1 MMANEQTIIDILSL
15 FRGVGLSKVPDNDDA
30 HQWVRVLSDV
40 PEALLHMAA
49 EHYLRTPVESKGR
62 MQGVSFC
69 PTAPVLRSIAFALE
83 STHRHEIR
91 KTRRGCARCGELL
104 DDQQTIVEH
113 GRGYRTIVQHCHPTD
128 AEGMVQWDEPPYRIG
143 TRQVLCDCEKGK
155 WIAHQHSTMDASTLP
170 KHIAA
175 DWKPTLTIEQALKH
189 FQRRDARLFITGSEY
204 RLHAHDRRA
213 GSPWF
218 TRPSP
223 EEEWGD
229 NDRAA
234 DTRATAYAVIR
245 GEIDPRQVISER
257 LAQMGRR

>member
-15 FRGVGLSKVPDNDDA
+15 FRGVGLSKVPDNEDA
-30 HQWVRVLSDV
+30 HQWVRVVSDV

-62 MQGVSFC
+62 MKGVSFC
-69 PTAPVLRSIAFALE
+69 PTAPELRSIAFALE
-83 STHRHEIR
+83 STHRHEI
-91 KTRRGCARCGELL
+91 KQTRRGCARCGEMLTEA
-104 DDQQTIVEH
+104 QEITEH
-113 GRGYRTIVQHCHPTD
+113 GTGHRTLVKHVYPTD
-128 AEGMVQWDEPPYRIG
+128 ADGFTLWDSDPI
-143 TRQVLCDCEKGK
+143 TIDQFQVLCDCEKGR
-155 WIAHQHSTMDASTLP
+155 WTEHQQTTMDRSTLP
-170 KHIAA
+170 KHIQGT
-175 DWKPTLTIEQALKH
+175 WQPTLTIEKALKLLV
-189 FQRRDARLFITGSEY
+189 RSNTRIFITGTDDY

-229 NDRAA
+229 NERAA

-257 LAQMGRR
+257 LAQMGS